1 MTLQLRTDHTTSGMV
16 TEAGFSP
23 DSRAAWCDDLPI
35 LPPAKGGFA
44 AEARIDTPYGPVPAG
59 MLRPGHRVLT
69 RDAGPQTVRW
79 VGRSR
84 VVGRGRAAPIHFPAG
99 ALGATSYMRV
109 SRQHRILVAGQDAE
123 PEVLVPAAALLGRGG
138 IHIAACD
145 WVTYVHVLLEAHH
158 VISAEGVACDSLLI
172 GPVSGD
178 PLDRMSHTLPDGEE
192 SAIRHRSSARPV
204 LSVQGARDVLERGLM
219 PESGK
224 SVETPCH
231 GLM

>member
-1 MTLQLRTDHTTSGMV
+1 MTLQFPAHHTKNGTWA
-16 TEAGFSP
+16 TARA
-23 DSRAAWCDDLPI
+23 SRDDRSTWCDNDTVAVLG
-35 LPPAKGGFA
+35 AGGFA

-69 RDAGPQTVRW
+69 RNAGPQTVRW

-123 PEVLVPAAALLGRGG
+123 REVLVPAVALLGRGG

-145 WVTYVHVLLEAHH
+145 WVTYVYVLLEAHH
-158 VISAEGVACDSLLI
+158 VISAEGVACESLFI
-172 GPVSGD
+172 GPVPAN
-178 PLDRMSHTLPDGEE
+178 PLDRMSYTLPDGEE
-192 SAIRHRSSARPV
+192 SAIRHRSLARPV
-204 LSVQGARDVLERGLM
+204 LSVQGARDVLERGLV
-219 PESGK
+219 PENGK
-224 SVETPCH
+224 PVDPPCQA
-231 GLM
+231 LM